1 MVRPVPAAIDILRAR
16 RGWVI
21 EVGWPKAGEETERR
35 KSEKRS
41 VGASGDDVL
50 RWEIEGRTLLAEEV
64 EGK

>member
-1 MVRPVPAAIDILRAR
+1 
-16 RGWVI
+16 VI